1 MVAKDVK
8 KLLQKLNDH
17 STRALEAAAG
27 FCTSRMHYEVT
38 LHHLLLKLM
47 EDGGGDIPRILSHF
61 GVDDGELWQALL
73 VHIDELKAGNTGRP
87 TFSPPLMDLLEDA
100 LVVATVHHDARAIRS
115 GYILE
120 ALREH
125 PTLFTGEIAEALAP
139 IRSDELREQFRDITA
154 GSDEDRVSRTTRPM
168 TSAAPAS
175 DGETADDSALGQY
188 TYNLT
193 QQARGGD
200 IDPIYARDGEIRQ
213 IVDIL
218 SRRRKNN
225 PILVGE
231 AGVGKTAVVEGLA
244 LRVAAG
250 DVPKSLAEAEI
261 RVLDLGLLQ
270 AGAGVKGEFESR
282 LKSVIQEVREAARP
296 TLLFIDEAHTL
307 IGAGGKSGTGDA
319 ANLLKPALARGELRT
334 IAATTWS
341 EYKQYIEK
349 DPALERRF
357 QLVKIDEPSPDMA
370 TIMLQGIKSKY
381 ESHHDVHITAE
392 AARAAAFLSDRF
404 IAGRQLPDKAVD
416 LMDTAAARVKMSQ
429 DARPAALD
437 TLQRRLDHLHV
448 ELTALERDLSAR
460 LRADD
465 GELDTL
471 RERIEALEAEYAT
484 LEARWHSERSL
495 VDEIEDVRRKIIG
508 GSVVSGDGVSGD
520 GASESG
526 ALTAGTPTPK
536 PASTSESSDEP
547 DVEDAEASPN
557 PSEMTESDAQDVVD
571 DLHGRLDQLGV
582 DLEALRDEEPAL
594 VHAEVNED
602 AVARIISDWTGIPL
616 GNMLRD
622 EAETLLSLEDR
633 LQSVIRGQNEA
644 LGEVADSIRSAKAG
658 MGNPDAPIA
667 VFLLVGPSGVGK
679 TETARQLARQLFGG
693 ERFLTT
699 INMSEYQESHTV
711 AQLKGAPP
719 GYVGYGEGGI
729 LTEAVRRRPYSVVL
743 LDEVEKAH
751 VDVMELFY
759 QVFDR
764 GFMRDG
770 EGREISFKNTV
781 ILMTSNIGSDVF
793 LQVCT
798 EDERPTPDQL
808 REAIHSRLVNHF
820 QAALLARMKVV
831 PYYPLVKDAMMEITR
846 LKLGTIGTR
855 LERAHEMEFGFAP
868 DVVDRIAERCTQV
881 DSGARNIDFILDRTV
896 LPEASRALLG
906 HMAEETMPNALTLG
920 FDDEGNFTYTFG
932 DEIQSEARSAEPF
945 AEAGASDIVDPSSA
959 FDHEQESAATHSSDE
974 EETTDA
980 SRPG

>member
-38 LHHLLLKLM
+38 LNHLLLKLM
-47 EDGGGDIPRILSHF
+47 EDGGGDIPRILNHF

-73 VHIDELKAGNTGRP
+73 ARIDELNAGNSGRP

-125 PTLFTGEIAEALAP
+125 PTLFTGEIAEALSP
-139 IRSDELREQFRDITA
+139 VRSDELRDQFREITA

-175 DGETADDSALGQY
+175 DGDASDDSALGQY

-193 QQARGGD
+193 KQARDGD

-244 LRVAAG
+244 LRIAAK

-282 LKSVIQEVREAARP
+282 LKSVIQDVREAARP

-357 QLVKIDEPSPDMA
+357 QLVTIDEPTPEMA

-381 ESHHDVHITAE
+381 ESHHDVHITAQ

-437 TLQRRLDHLHV
+437 DLQRRLDHLNV
-448 ELTALERDLSAR
+448 EITALERDLSAR

-465 GELDTL
+465 GELGIL
-471 RERIEALEAEYAT
+471 RQRIEALESEYAI

-495 VDEIEDVRRKIIG
+495 VDEIEDVRRQIIG
-508 GSVVSGDGVSGD
+508 GSVVSGDGAPDSDAPTAGPAAASDGSSATESDASGEA
-520 GASESG
+520 ASPDSG
-526 ALTAGTPTPK
+526 APL
-536 PASTSESSDEP
+536 D
-547 DVEDAEASPN
+547 
-557 PSEMTESDAQDVVD
+557 PSEMTESDAQEVVD

-582 DLEALRDEEPAL
+582 DLRALRDEEPAL

-633 LQSVIRGQNEA
+633 LQSVIRGQDEA

-781 ILMTSNIGSDVF
+781 IMMTSNIGSEVF
-793 LQVCT
+793 LHVCT

-831 PYYPLVKDAMMEITR
+831 PYYPLVKSAMMEITR
-846 LKLGTIGTR
+846 LKLGTIGKR
-855 LERAHEMEFGFAP
+855 LQRAHEMEFGFAP
-868 DVVDRIAERCTQV
+868 DVVERIAERCTQV

-906 HMAEETMPNALTLG
+906 HMAEETMPDALTLG
-920 FDDEGNFTYTFG
+920 FDDDGNFTYTFG
-932 DEIQSEARSAEPF
+932 DEIQVDARSAEPF
-945 AEAGASDIVDPSSA
+945 AKAGASNSVDTDDSLDRA
-959 FDHEQESAATHSSDE
+959 HESTASHPPPDAE
-974 EETTDA
+974 EPTDA
-980 SRPG
+980 SPTG